1 MRARRDAGAAPATS
15 IPTHRTTTMRR
26 CPCAPG
32 RPRDGSRPGCALRV
46 RGPASCCL
54 GGGAPG
60 VRITPPRKGAQTEDG
75 QRAAATGRATQLL
88 DLGSDE
94 LLCVFKH
101 LPLDARAC
109 LAVTCP
115 RLRAVAADPSLWAEL
130 RFRDMPRPVTYAALC
145 ALLARA
151 RACAGDAFAA
161 LDLSGAA
168 LCRGRLVEKYDAPYR
183 SGIRARTLAGNELLK
198 RVAECGSLRD
208 VNCGDEAVLTPRQAV
223 ALATACPRLHRATFR
238 LVFDLGG
245 VAMLARGAALP
256 RNCCVSLEPFGAYDR
271 RTFRNPEDLN
281 VPAPFAVAAAAVGAA
296 GGSLSRFSVLG
307 QEPPFHR
314 RNCAGA
320 LAALVALAPRALATL
335 SHLDLRGF
343 GMPPDAERGA
353 LAAAL
358 GSCAQLESAVFGQR
372 TGPLELQA
380 VSGLPTLKSLVME
393 DARLGEGDYAAA
405 AAAALRDGLLHAA
418 GCGSRLD
425 TLNIGGCELGDA
437 GAMELA
443 AALAGGARVGELLLK
458 GNGITD
464 AGAVA
469 LAHAIAQ
476 QKPPHLLLLDFSG
489 SKFGEAGMAALAPV
503 VCAPGAA
510 LRRLNLRNIETCG
523 DAGAAALAPVL
534 AARSCPLDELLLS
547 GCGVG
552 ARGAAALAAALLERA
567 DSGKT
572 STQLRLDLSDNAL
585 GDDGAAAIS
594 QALAAPHCALSRLE
608 LNNCNVGARGAVVL
622 AAALRRN
629 TSLTKLK
636 LAGNA
641 FREKGLLALL
651 AAMGGVGRAV
661 SNTNRKVKMVAS
673 LDESRDGWKESVTMD
688 MCDAALLRLDARVT
702 IKG

>member
-1 MRARRDAGAAPATS
+1 
-15 IPTHRTTTMRR
+15 MRR
-26 CPCAPG
+26 WPCAPG
-32 RPRDGSRPGCALRV
+32 RPRDGSRPGCALQV

-60 VRITPPRKGAQTEDG
+60 GRVTPPREGAQSEDG
-75 QRAAATGRATQLL
+75 KRAAATGRATQLL
-88 DLGSDE
+88 DLGNDP

-115 RLRAVAADPSLWAEL
+115 RLRALAADPSLWAEL
-130 RFRDMPRPVTYAALC
+130 RFRGMPRPVTYAALC

-151 RACAGDAFAA
+151 RACAGDAFAV
-161 LDLSGAA
+161 LDLSVAA
-168 LCRGRLVEKYDAPYR
+168 LHLGDRRLVEKYDAPYR
-183 SGIRARTLAGNELLK
+183 SGIRARTMAGDELLK

-208 VNCGDEAVLTPRQAV
+208 VNFGDEAVLTPRQAV
-223 ALATACPRLHRATFR
+223 ALATACPRLQRATFR

-271 RTFRNPEDLN
+271 RTFRNPEDLD

-307 QEPPFHR
+307 QDPPHHR

-320 LAALVALAPRALATL
+320 LAALVALAPRALAML

-343 GMPPDAERGA
+343 SMPPDAERGA

-358 GSCAQLESAVFGQR
+358 ASCAQLESAVFGER
-372 TGPLELQA
+372 VGPLELQA
-380 VSGLPTLKSLVME
+380 VSGLPTLTSLVLE
-393 DARLGEGDYAAA
+393 DARLGEGDDAAA

-425 TLNIGGCELGDA
+425 MLNISSCELGDA
-437 GAMELA
+437 GAVELA
-443 AALAGGARVGELLLK
+443 AALAGGARVGELLLA

-469 LAHAIAQ
+469 LADAIAL
-476 QKPPHLLLLDFSG
+476 QKPQHLLRLDFSG
-489 SKFGEAGMAALAPV
+489 NKFGEAGMAALARA
-503 VCAPGAA
+503 VCAPGTA
-510 LRRLNLRNIETCG
+510 LLRLNLRNLETCG
-523 DAGAAALAPVL
+523 DAGAAALAPAL
-534 AARSCPLDELLLS
+534 AARSCSLAELLLN
-547 GCGVG
+547 GCSVG

-567 DSGKT
+567 SSGTT
-572 STQLRLDLSDNAL
+572 SARLRLDLSDNAL
-585 GDDGAAAIS
+585 GDAGAGAIA

-608 LNNCNVGARGAVVL
+608 LNNCNVGVRGAVVL

-629 TSLTKLK
+629 TSLAKLQ

-641 FREKGLLALL
+641 IREKGLLALL

-661 SNTNRKVKMVAS
+661 SNTNRKVKVVVAS
-673 LDESRDGWKESVTMD
+673 VDESSDAWKESATMD
-688 MCDAALLRLDARVT
+688 MCDAALLRLDERVT